1 MPTQLSPGVNVTEID
16 LTTIV
21 PAVATSEGAIAGVFR
36 WGPIAERVLVDN
48 EQKLVTRFGE
58 PTSLNPETFFTA
70 ASFLAYGN
78 RLYVSRAANTSGKV
92 NATYTSNSVAYT
104 LDTIDGANTST
115 VADPAAVRAGLY
127 ANVSTNAALSAVAI
141 TNNDANEISGPM
153 FLVRNILNEKD
164 YISKDADGELL
175 NDEEVKWI
183 AKYPGEMGNSLK
195 ISVCDSANAWN
206 KNYDL
211 VPSSVVVN
219 TALTVTG
226 GINTTASFM
235 TGNIGGTTLSI
246 TVTPDTFSTTNHVIA
261 ANALATELHTAL
273 TVGDLIEVGNVTVG
287 KQLVRVVG
295 VGSMT
300 PAYYETG
307 ITLTWSNVGDTSLSA
322 GSTTNFSVGASVSGT
337 GIPTGTVIAS
347 KNASHIVISK
357 ATTTLASSTYTI
369 QTAAK
374 MDLTINNK
382 IRIKTNV
389 NQTNVNRYWEY
400 FGSFD
405 KAPGQTDYL
414 ANRYAQ
420 DPDSAN
426 GAAMDELHVVVVDN
440 KGLFTGTPGAVLE
453 RFAGVSRIIEAKNE
467 QGASIYYKDA
477 VNFGSQYVW
486 WANDEANANSAN
498 ASAIASSTNTE
509 ASTYYF
515 VGGQDGLDEAN
526 VEESVLYDAYDQF
539 MNANESD
546 ISLVLQGKARGGD
559 RGQQLGNYIVD
570 NVCEH
575 RKDCVAFLSPNYE
588 SVINNLYQEVD
599 DVIAFRNAI
608 TSSSYAVIDSGYK
621 YMYDRYNDLYRWV
634 PLNGDI
640 AGLCARTDDTND
652 PWFSPAGYNRGLI
665 KNVVKLA
672 YNPSQAERDSLYK
685 SDVNPVI
692 NVTGAGTLLFGDKTA
707 LGKPSAFDRI
717 NVRRLFIVL
726 EKAIALAAKYTLFEF
741 NDAFTRTQFRNL
753 VEPYLRDVQGRRGI
767 FDFKV
772 VCDET
777 NNTPEIIDRNEFVGD
792 IYIKPAR
799 SINFIQLNFI
809 AVRTGV
815 AFNEIIGLRQ

>member
-92 NATYTSNSVAYT
+92 SATYTSNSVAWA

-115 VADPAAVRAGLY
+115 VEDPAAVRAGLY
-127 ANVSTNAALSAVAI
+127 ANVSTNTALSAVAI
-141 TNNDANEISGPM
+141 TTGDDNDIGGTM

-206 KNYDL
+206 KDYDL

-219 TALTVTG
+219 STVTVAG

-246 TVTPDTFSTTNHVIA
+246 TVTPATFSTTNHVIA

-539 MNANESD
+539 MNSNESD

-570 NVCEH
+570 NICEH

-777 NNTPEIIDRNEFVGD
+777 NNTPEIIDRNEFIGD

>member
-21 PAVATSEGAIAGVFR
+21 PAVATSEGAIGGVFR

-70 ASFLAYGN
+70 SSFLAYGN
-78 RLYVSRAANTSGKV
+78 RLYVSRAANTTGNANVSVTKSGGTWTLANTGNSTV
-92 NATYTSNSVAYT
+92 NATAEVF
-104 LDTIDGANTST
+104 G
-115 VADPAAVRAGLY
+115 
-127 ANVSTNAALSAVAI
+127 NAAINATMSAIAINGDNALSIDPSVFFI
-141 TNNDANEISGPM
+141 
-153 FLVRNILNEKD
+153 RNVKNEKD
-164 YISKDADGELL
+164 YISKDLDGEFDADTDL
-175 NDEEVKWI
+175 KWI
-183 AKYPGEMGNSLK
+183 AKYPGEIGNSLK

-206 KNYDL
+206 KNYTLATNTSTINATSSL
-211 VPSSVVVN
+211 V
-219 TALTVTG
+219 
-226 GINTTASFM
+226 
-235 TGNIGGTTLSI
+235 TGNIGTTSLLV
-246 TVTPDTFSTTNHVIA
+246 TVAPANFTSNVTA
-261 ANALATELHTAL
+261 ANNVAANIHSALA
-273 TVGDLIEVGNVTVG
+273 VGDLIEVGNVAVG
-287 KQLVRVVG
+287 KQLLRVTNVG
-295 VGSMT
+295 ALT
-300 PAYYETG
+300 PAFYNAS
-307 ITLTWSNVGDTSLSA
+307 ITMTFSSGDTSLAVS
-322 GSTTNFSVGASVSGT
+322 GDTTLFSVGASVSGT
-337 GIPTGTVIAS
+337 GIPANATIAS
-347 KNASHIVISK
+347 KNASHVVISSN
-357 ATTTLASSTYTI
+357 TTAGSSGSYTI

-374 MDLTINNK
+374 MTLTMNNK
-382 IRIKTNV
+382 IRIKTAV
-389 NQTNVNRYWEY
+389 SETSLNRFWEY
-400 FGSFD
+400 YGSFD
-405 KAPGQTDYL
+405 RAPGQTDYL

-420 DPDSAN
+420 DPASAN
-426 GAAMDELHVVVVDN
+426 GSAMDEVHVVVIDN
-440 KGLFTGTPGAVLE
+440 KGLFTGVPGSILE
-453 RFAGVSRIIEAKNE
+453 RFSGLSRITDAKND
-467 QGASIYYKDA
+467 QGASIYVKDA

-486 WANDEANANSAN
+486 WANDEDNAASAN
-498 ASAIASSTNTE
+498 ASAIVSSTNE
-509 ASTYYF
+509 EPQTYYF
-515 VGGQDGLDEAN
+515 VGGKDGLNETN
-526 VEESVLYDAYDQF
+526 VEEAVLYDAYDMF
-539 MNANESD
+539 LNANEID
-546 ISLVLQGKARGGD
+546 ISLLLQGKARGGD
-559 RGQQLGNYIVD
+559 RGQQLGNYIID
-570 NVCEH
+570 NICEH
-575 RKDCVAFLSPNYE
+575 RKDCVAFLSPNYDAL
-588 SVINNLYQEVD
+588 INNLYQEVD
-599 DVIAFRNAI
+599 DIIAFRNAI

-621 YMYDRYNDLYRWV
+621 YMYDRYNDVYRWV

-726 EKAIALAAKYTLFEF
+726 EKAISLAAKYTLFEF

-777 NNTPEIIDRNEFVGD
+777 NNTPEVIDRNEFIGD

>member
-21 PAVATSEGAIAGVFR
+21 PAVATSEGAIGGVFR

-58 PTSLNPETFFTA
+58 PTTMNPETFFTA
-70 ASFLAYGN
+70 SSFLAYGN
-78 RLYVSRAANTSGKV
+78 RLYVSRAANTTGNPNVSVTKSGGTWNLANTGNSSV
-92 NATYTSNSVAYT
+92 NATAEVF
-104 LDTIDGANTST
+104 G
-115 VADPAAVRAGLY
+115 
-127 ANVSTNAALSAVAI
+127 NAAINATMSAIAINGDDALSIDSSV
-141 TNNDANEISGPM
+141 
-153 FLVRNILNEKD
+153 FLVRNVKNEKD
-164 YISKDADGELL
+164 YISKELDGEFDADTDL
-175 NDEEVKWI
+175 KWI

-195 ISVCDSANAWN
+195 ISVCDSANAWSKTYTLSTN
-206 KNYDL
+206 ATTINST
-211 VPSSVVVN
+211 SS
-219 TALTVTG
+219 L
-226 GINTTASFM
+226 M
-235 TGNIGGTTLSI
+235 TGNIGTSSLLV
-246 TVTPDTFSTTNHVIA
+246 TVTPVNFA
-261 ANALATELHTAL
+261 ANVTAANNVAANIHSAL
-273 TVGDLIEVGNVTVG
+273 TVGDLIEVGNVAVG
-287 KQLVRVVG
+287 KQLLRVTNVG
-295 VGSMT
+295 ALT
-300 PAYYETG
+300 PAHYNAA
-307 ITLTWSNVGDTSLSA
+307 ITMTFSSGATSLGVS
-322 GSTTNFSVGASVSGT
+322 GVTDLFSVGALVSGT
-337 GIPTGTVIAS
+337 GIPANTTIAS
-347 KNASHIVISK
+347 KNATHIVVTSNTTAIS
-357 ATTTLASSTYTI
+357 SGFYTV

-374 MDLTINNK
+374 LTLTVNNK

-389 NQTNVNRYWEY
+389 SETSLNRYWEY

-405 KAPGQTDYL
+405 KAPGQTTYL
-414 ANRYAQ
+414 ANRFAQ
-420 DPDSAN
+420 DPSSAN
-426 GAAMDELHVVVVDN
+426 GSAMDELHLVVVDN
-440 KGLFTGTPGAVLE
+440 KGLFTGVPGSILE
-453 RFAGVSRIIEAKNE
+453 RFSGLSRVKEAKSD
-467 QGASIYYKDA
+467 QGASIYVKDMM
-477 VNFGSQYVW
+477 NFGSQYVW
-486 WANDEANANSAN
+486 WANEEDNAATAN
-498 ASAIASSTNTE
+498 ASVIASSTNDE
-509 ASTYYF
+509 PQTYYF
-515 VGGQDGLDEAN
+515 VGGKDGLNETA
-526 VEESVLYDAYDQF
+526 VEEAVLYDAYDMF
-539 MNANESD
+539 MNSNESD
-546 ISLVLQGKARGGD
+546 ISLLLQGKARGGD
-559 RGQQLGNYIVD
+559 RGQQLGNYIID
-570 NVCEH
+570 NICEH

-588 SVINNLYQEVD
+588 ALINNLYQEVD

-608 TSSSYAVIDSGYK
+608 ASSSYAVIDSGYK
-621 YMYDRYNDLYRWV
+621 YMYDRYNDVYRWV

-692 NVTGAGTLLFGDKTA
+692 NVQGAGTLLFGDKTA

-726 EKAIALAAKYTLFEF
+726 EKAISLAAKYTLFEF

-777 NNTPEIIDRNEFVGD
+777 NNTPEVIDRNEFIGD

>member
-1 MPTQLSPGVNVTEID
+1 
-16 LTTIV
+16 
-21 PAVATSEGAIAGVFR
+21 VATSEGAIAGVFR

-48 EQKLVTRFGE
+48 EQKLVTRFGK
-58 PTSLNPETFFTA
+58 PTSLNAETFFTA

-78 RLYVSRAANTSGKV
+78 RLYVSRAANTVGDGVSNTQ
-92 NATYTSNSVAYT
+92 NATMSAIANSDT
-104 LDTIDGANTST
+104 LSI
-115 VADPAAVRAGLY
+115 
-127 ANVSTNAALSAVAI
+127 NA
-141 TNNDANEISGPM
+141 
-153 FLVRNILNEKD
+153 FVRNVLNEKD
-164 YISKDADGELL
+164 YTAKVANGDFDTATEL
-175 NDEEVKWI
+175 KWI

-195 ISVCDSANAWN
+195 ISVCDSADAWN
-206 KNYDL
+206 KSL
-211 VPSSVVVN
+211 VLA
-219 TALTVTG
+219 T
-226 GINTTASFM
+226 NTTTMNASASLM
-235 TGNIGGTTLSI
+235 TANIGSTSVLI
-246 TVTPDTFSTTNHVIA
+246 TVAPSTYSNATHVTA
-261 ANALATELHTAL
+261 ANTQAASLNTDL
-273 TVGDLIEVGNVTVG
+273 TVGDLVEVGNTVVG
-287 KQLVRVVG
+287 KQLLRVVA
-295 VGSMT
+295 VSALT
-300 PAYYETG
+300 PAFYGSY
-307 ITLTWSNVGDTSLSA
+307 SLNFENASTALEVTA
-322 GSTTNFSVGASVSGT
+322 GTIADISIGASV
-337 GIPTGTVIAS
+337 TGTNLPVGTTVVS
-347 KNASHIVISK
+347 KNTTHIVVSNA
-357 ATTTLASSTYTI
+357 ATGADSGAYIVTS
-369 QTAAK
+369 AAK
-374 MDLTINNK
+374 FTLTVNNK
-382 IRIKTNV
+382 VRIKTNV
-389 NQTNVNRYWEY
+389 SETSVNRYWEY

-414 ANRYAQ
+414 ANLYAQ
-420 DPDSAN
+420 DPSSAN
-426 GAAMDELHVVVVDN
+426 GSAMDELHVVVVDN
-440 KGLFTGTPGAVLE
+440 KGLFTGVPGTILE
-453 RFAGVSRIIEAKNE
+453 RFSSLSRVTDAKDE

-477 VNFGSQYVW
+477 LNNGSQYVW
-486 WANDEANANSAN
+486 WANDEANAPSAN
-498 ASAIASSTNTE
+498 ATAIASSTNTE
-509 ASTYYF
+509 AATYYF
-515 VGGQDGLDEAN
+515 VGGKDGMDEDD
-526 VEESVLYDAYDQF
+526 VEESVLFDAYDEF
-539 MNANESD
+539 MNANDVD

-559 RGQQLGNYIVD
+559 REQQLGNYIVD
-570 NVCEH
+570 NICEH
-575 RKDCVAFLSPNYE
+575 RKDCVAFLSPNFNA
-588 SVINNLYQEVD
+588 VINNLYQEVD
-599 DVIAFRNAI
+599 DIIAFRNAI
-608 TSSSYAVIDSGYK
+608 TSSSYAIIDSGYK
-621 YMYDRYNDLYRWV
+621 YMYDRYNDVYRWV

-665 KNVVKLA
+665 KNIVKLA

-777 NNTPEIIDRNEFVGD
+777 NNTPEVIDRNEFIGD

>member
-48 EQKLVTRFGE
+48 EQKLVSRFGK
-58 PTSLNPETFFTA
+58 PNSDNPETFFTA

-78 RLYVSRAANTSGKV
+78 RLYVSRAANTSGNPNVSVSVGGGTWTLANTGNSTV
-92 NATYTSNSVAYT
+92 NATAEVFGNAAINATMSAIAITGDNA
-104 LDTIDGANTST
+104 LTIDPT
-115 VADPAAVRAGLY
+115 VFFTR
-127 ANVSTNAALSAVAI
+127 NV
-141 TNNDANEISGPM
+141 
-153 FLVRNILNEKD
+153 LNEKD
-164 YISKDADGELL
+164 YVMKDLDSEFAVDAEL
-175 NDEEVKWI
+175 KWI

-195 ISVCDSANAWN
+195 ISVCDSSDAWY
-206 KNYDL
+206 KNYL
-211 VPSSVVVN
+211 LAPGSVVVN
-219 TALTVTG
+219 NSLTVNG
-226 GINTTASFM
+226 GINTSTSLMTA
-235 TGNIGGTTLSI
+235 NIGSNTI
-246 TVTPDTFSTTNHVIA
+246 TFTIVPQTYSTENHRIATNYWA
-261 ANALATELHTAL
+261 GALNQAL

-287 KQLVRVVG
+287 KQLVRIVDTGTITSNAFHDSAVTMSFSANATTVTVSSG
-295 VGSMT
+295 TTGMAVGST
-300 PAYYETG
+300 
-307 ITLTWSNVGDTSLSA
+307 
-322 GSTTNFSVGASVSGT
+322 VSGT
-337 GIPTGTVIAS
+337 GIPAGTTITQVV
-347 KNASHIVISK
+347 NASAVVLSQ
-357 ATTTLASSTYTI
+357 ATTASASSFYTI
-369 QTAAK
+369 QSPAK
-374 MDLTINNK
+374 FAVTVNNK
-382 IRIKTNV
+382 IRIKTAV
-389 NQTNVNRYWEY
+389 SESSINRYWEY

-405 KAPGQTDYL
+405 RAPGQTTYL

-420 DPDSAN
+420 DPSSAN
-426 GAAMDELHVVVVDN
+426 GSAMDELHVVVVDN
-440 KGLFTGTPGAVLE
+440 KGLFTGVPGAILE
-453 RFAGVSRIIEAKNE
+453 RYSGLSRVTEAKNDE
-467 QGASIYYKDA
+467 GATIYYKDA
-477 VNFGSQYVW
+477 LNSGSQYVW
-486 WANDEANANSAN
+486 WANDDDNAASAN
-498 ASAIASSTNTE
+498 ASAITSSTNEE
-509 ASTYYF
+509 AATYYF
-515 VGGQDGLDEAN
+515 VGGKDGLDEDL
-526 VEESVLYDAYDQF
+526 VEEATLYNAYDMF
-539 MNANESD
+539 MNANEVD
-546 ISLVLQGKARGGD
+546 LSLILQGRARGGD
-559 RGQQLGNYIVD
+559 RGQQLGNYIID
-570 NVCEH
+570 NICEH
-575 RKDCVAFLSPNYE
+575 RKDCVAFLSPNFDA
-588 SVINNLYQEVD
+588 VVNNLYQEVD

-621 YMYDRYNDLYRWV
+621 YMYDRYNDVYRWV

-692 NVTGAGTLLFGDKTA
+692 NVQGAGTLLFGDKTA

>member
-21 PAVATSEGAIAGVFR
+21 PAVATTEGAIGGVFR

-48 EQKLVTRFGE
+48 EQKLVTRFGK
-58 PTSLNPETFFTA
+58 PTSINPETFFTA

-78 RLYVSRAANTSGKV
+78 RLYVSRAANTSGNQSASFV
-92 NATYTSNSVAYT
+92 SNSVTYT
-104 LDTIDGANTST
+104 LSNIDSANSTT
-115 VADPAAVRAGLY
+115 VADPLAVRTSLY
-127 ANVSTNAALSAVAI
+127 TNVAVNATMSAIAI
-141 TNNDANEISGPM
+141 TGDQPNNIDGAT
-153 FLVRNILNEKD
+153 FLARNVKNEKD
-164 YISKDADGELL
+164 YVAKDADGEFA
-175 NDEEVKWI
+175 DEELKWI
-183 AKYPGEMGNSLK
+183 AKYPGAIGNSLK
-195 ISVCDSANAWN
+195 ISVCDSAEAWN
-206 KNYDL
+206 KNYNL
-211 VPSSVVVN
+211 TPSSVVVN
-219 TALTVTG
+219 TSLTVSG
-226 GINTTASFM
+226 GINATASFI
-235 TGNIGGTTLSI
+235 TGSIGNTTLSI
-246 TVTPDTFSTTNHVIA
+246 TVTPDTFSTTNHVLA
-261 ANALATELHTAL
+261 ANTIGAELATAL
-273 TVGDLIEVGNVTVG
+273 TVGDLIEVGNVVVG
-287 KQLVRVVG
+287 KQLLRVVDT
-295 VGSMT
+295 GSLT
-300 PAYYETG
+300 PAYYEAG
-307 ITLTWSNVGDTSLSA
+307 ITLTWSNIGDTALGT
-322 GSTTNFSVGASVSGT
+322 GSTTNFSVGATVIGT
-337 GIPTGTVIAS
+337 GIPANTVIVS
-347 KNASHIVISK
+347 KNTSHIVVSN
-357 ATTTLASSTYTI
+357 ATTALASGTYTI
-369 QTAAK
+369 QSAAR
-374 MDLTINNK
+374 LTLTVNNK

-389 NQTNVNRYWEY
+389 NQTSVNRFWEY

-405 KAPGQTDYL
+405 KAPGQTDFL
-414 ANRYAQ
+414 ANRFAQ
-420 DPDSAN
+420 DPTSAN

-440 KGLFTGTPGAVLE
+440 KGLITGQPGAILE
-453 RFAGVSRIIEAKNE
+453 RFAGLSRVTEAKND

-486 WANDEANANSAN
+486 WANDEANAASAN
-498 ASAIASSTNTE
+498 ATAILSSTNTE
-509 ASTYYF
+509 AATYNF
-515 VGGQDGLDEAN
+515 VGGKDGLDEVN
-526 VEESVLYDAYDQF
+526 VEESVLYEAYDMF
-539 MNANESD
+539 LNSNESD

-559 RGQQLGNYIVD
+559 RGQQLGNYIID
-570 NVCEH
+570 NICEQ
-575 RKDCVAFLSPNYE
+575 RKDCVAFLSPNYDAL
-588 SVINNLYQEVD
+588 INNLYQEVD
-599 DVIAFRNAI
+599 DIIAFRNAI

-621 YMYDRYNDLYRWV
+621 YMYDRYNDVYRWV

-652 PWFSPAGYNRGLI
+652 PWFSPAGFNRGVI

-692 NVTGAGTLLFGDKTA
+692 NVTGAGTLLYGDKTA

-753 VEPYLRDVQGRRGI
+753 IEPYLRDVQGRRGI

-777 NNTPEIIDRNEFVGD
+777 NNTPEVIDRNEFIGD

>member
-48 EQKLVTRFGE
+48 EQKLVTRFGK
-58 PTSLNPETFFTA
+58 PTSLNAETFFTA

-78 RLYVSRAANTSGKV
+78 RLYVSRAANTVGDGVSNTQ
-92 NATYTSNSVAYT
+92 NATMSAIANSDT
-104 LDTIDGANTST
+104 LSI
-115 VADPAAVRAGLY
+115 
-127 ANVSTNAALSAVAI
+127 NA
-141 TNNDANEISGPM
+141 
-153 FLVRNILNEKD
+153 FVRNVLNEKD
-164 YISKDADGELL
+164 YTAKVANGDFDTATEL
-175 NDEEVKWI
+175 KWI

-195 ISVCDSANAWN
+195 ISVCDSADAWN
-206 KNYDL
+206 KSL
-211 VPSSVVVN
+211 VLA
-219 TALTVTG
+219 T
-226 GINTTASFM
+226 NTTTMNASASLM
-235 TGNIGGTTLSI
+235 TANIGSTSVLI
-246 TVTPDTFSTTNHVIA
+246 TVAPSTYSNATHVTA
-261 ANALATELHTAL
+261 ANTQAASLNTDL
-273 TVGDLIEVGNVTVG
+273 TVGDLVEVGNTVVG
-287 KQLVRVVG
+287 KQLLRVVA
-295 VGSMT
+295 VSALT
-300 PAYYETG
+300 PAFYGSY
-307 ITLTWSNVGDTSLSA
+307 SLNFENASTALEVTA
-322 GSTTNFSVGASVSGT
+322 GTIADISIGASV
-337 GIPTGTVIAS
+337 TGTNLPVGTTVVS
-347 KNASHIVISK
+347 KNTTHIVVSNA
-357 ATTTLASSTYTI
+357 ATGADSGAYIVTS
-369 QTAAK
+369 AAK
-374 MDLTINNK
+374 FTLTVNNK
-382 IRIKTNV
+382 VRIKTNV
-389 NQTNVNRYWEY
+389 SETSVNRYWEY

-414 ANRYAQ
+414 ANLYAQ
-420 DPDSAN
+420 DPSSAN
-426 GAAMDELHVVVVDN
+426 GSAMDELHVVVVDN
-440 KGLFTGTPGAVLE
+440 KGLFTGVPGTILE
-453 RFAGVSRIIEAKNE
+453 RFSSLSRVTDAKDE

-477 VNFGSQYVW
+477 LNNGSQYVW
-486 WANDEANANSAN
+486 WANDEANAPSAN
-498 ASAIASSTNTE
+498 ATAIASSTNTE
-509 ASTYYF
+509 AATYYF
-515 VGGQDGLDEAN
+515 VGGKDGMDEDD
-526 VEESVLYDAYDQF
+526 VEESVLFDAYDEF
-539 MNANESD
+539 MNANDVD

-559 RGQQLGNYIVD
+559 REQQLGNYIVD
-570 NVCEH
+570 NICEH
-575 RKDCVAFLSPNYE
+575 RKDCVAFLSPNFNA
-588 SVINNLYQEVD
+588 VINNLYQEVD
-599 DVIAFRNAI
+599 DIIAFRNAI
-608 TSSSYAVIDSGYK
+608 TSSSYAIIDSGYK
-621 YMYDRYNDLYRWV
+621 YMYDRYNDVYRWV

-665 KNVVKLA
+665 KNIVKLA

-777 NNTPEIIDRNEFVGD
+777 NNTPEVIDRNEFIGD

>member
-92 NATYTSNSVAYT
+92 SATYTSNSVAWA

-115 VADPAAVRAGLY
+115 VEDPAAVRAGLY
-127 ANVSTNAALSAVAI
+127 ANVSTNTALSAVAI
-141 TNNDANEISGPM
+141 TTGDDNDIGGTM

-206 KNYDL
+206 KDYDL

-219 TALTVTG
+219 STVTVAG

-246 TVTPDTFSTTNHVIA
+246 TVTPATFSTTNHVIA

-539 MNANESD
+539 MNSNESD

-570 NVCEH
+570 NICEH

>member
-21 PAVATSEGAIAGVFR
+21 PAVATSEGAIGGVFR

-70 ASFLAYGN
+70 SSFLAYGN
-78 RLYVSRAANTSGKV
+78 RLYVSRAANTTGNANVSVSVSGGTWTLANTGNASV
-92 NATYTSNSVAYT
+92 NATSQVFGNAAINATMSAIAINGDDA
-104 LDTIDGANTST
+104 LTIDPS
-115 VADPAAVRAGLY
+115 VFFIR
-127 ANVSTNAALSAVAI
+127 NVK
-141 TNNDANEISGPM
+141 
-153 FLVRNILNEKD
+153 NEKD
-164 YISKDADGELL
+164 YISKDLDGEFDADTDL
-175 NDEEVKWI
+175 KWI
-183 AKYPGEMGNSLK
+183 AKYPGEIGNSLK

-206 KNYDL
+206 KNYTL
-211 VPSSVVVN
+211 ATN
-219 TALTVTG
+219 TST
-226 GINTTASFM
+226 INATASLV
-235 TGNIGGTTLSI
+235 TGNIGTTSLLV
-246 TVTPDTFSTTNHVIA
+246 TVTPADFTSNVTA
-261 ANALATELHTAL
+261 ANNVAANIHSALA
-273 TVGDLIEVGNVTVG
+273 VGDLIEIGNVAVG
-287 KQLVRVVG
+287 KQLLRVTNVG
-295 VGSMT
+295 ALT
-300 PAYYETG
+300 PAFYNAS
-307 ITLTWSNVGDTSLSA
+307 ITMTFSSGDTSLAVSGA
-322 GSTTNFSVGASVSGT
+322 TTLFSVGASVSGT
-337 GIPTGTVIAS
+337 GIPANATIAS
-347 KNASHIVISK
+347 KNASHVVISSN
-357 ATTTLASSTYTI
+357 TTAGSSGSYTI

-374 MDLTINNK
+374 MTLTMNNK
-382 IRIKTNV
+382 IRIKTAV
-389 NQTNVNRYWEY
+389 SETSLNRFWEY
-400 FGSFD
+400 YGSFD

-420 DPDSAN
+420 DPASAN
-426 GAAMDELHVVVVDN
+426 GSAMDEVHVVVIDN
-440 KGLFTGTPGAVLE
+440 RGLFTGVPGSILE
-453 RFAGVSRIIEAKNE
+453 RFSGLSRITDAKND
-467 QGASIYYKDA
+467 QGASIYVKDA

-486 WANDEANANSAN
+486 WANDEDNAASAN
-498 ASAIASSTNTE
+498 ASAIVSSTNDE
-509 ASTYYF
+509 PQTYYF
-515 VGGQDGLDEAN
+515 VGGKDGLNETN
-526 VEESVLYDAYDQF
+526 VEEAVLYDAYDMF
-539 MNANESD
+539 LNANEID
-546 ISLVLQGKARGGD
+546 ISLLLQGKARGGD
-559 RGQQLGNYIVD
+559 RGQQLGNYIID
-570 NVCEH
+570 NICEH
-575 RKDCVAFLSPNYE
+575 RKDCVAFLSPNYDAL
-588 SVINNLYQEVD
+588 INNLYQEVD
-599 DVIAFRNAI
+599 DIIAFRNAI

-621 YMYDRYNDLYRWV
+621 YMYDRYNDVYRWV

-726 EKAIALAAKYTLFEF
+726 EKAISLAAKYTLFEF

-777 NNTPEIIDRNEFVGD
+777 NNTPEVIDRNEFIGD

>member
-58 PTSLNPETFFTA
+58 PNADNPETFFTA

-78 RLYVSRAANTSGKV
+78 RLYVSRAANTTGDGATDTT
-92 NATYTSNSVAYT
+92 NATM
-104 LDTIDGANTST
+104 
-115 VADPAAVRAGLY
+115 
-127 ANVSTNAALSAVAI
+127 SAIAI
-141 TNNDANEISGPM
+141 TDNDINNLASGLT
-153 FLVRNILNEKD
+153 FTRNVLNEKD
-164 YISKDADGELL
+164 YTAKDLDSEFSVDSEL
-175 NDEEVKWI
+175 KWI
-183 AKYPGEMGNSLK
+183 AKYPGEIGNSLK

-206 KNYDL
+206 TSYVLANSASL
-211 VPSSVVVN
+211 NATASLMTASIGSTTLNVSVAPADY
-219 TALTVTG
+219 T
-226 GINTTASFM
+226 NTTHVTAA
-235 TGNIGGTTLSI
+235 TNRGNTVYAALS
-246 TVTPDTFSTTNHVIA
+246 
-261 ANALATELHTAL
+261 
-273 TVGDLIEVGNVTVG
+273 VGDLIEVGNVVVG
-287 KQLVRVVG
+287 KQLVRIVSKSTYTDSYNNSGVV
-295 VGSMT
+295 
-300 PAYYETG
+300 
-307 ITLTWSNVGDTSLSA
+307 LTFSAGDTSLA
-322 GSTTNFSVGASVSGT
+322 VTGSTSAYTIGASISGT
-337 GIPTGTVIAS
+337 GIPTGTTIAS
-347 KNASHIVISK
+347 KNASHIVVTNA
-357 ATTTLASSTYTI
+357 ATLPSSAGGPWTI
-369 QTAAK
+369 QSTGRFT
-374 MDLTINNK
+374 LTVNNK
-382 IRIKTNV
+382 IRVKSNV
-389 NQTNVNRYWEY
+389 SETAVNRYWEY

-405 KAPGQTDYL
+405 KAPGQTTWL
-414 ANRYAQ
+414 SNRYLQ
-420 DPDSAN
+420 DPASAN
-426 GAAMDELHVVVVDN
+426 GSAMDEVHVVVVDN
-440 KGLFTGTPGAVLE
+440 KGLFTGTPGAILE
-453 RFAGVSRIIEAKNE
+453 RFASLSRVTEAKND

-477 VNFGSQYVW
+477 INSGSQYVW
-486 WANDEANANSAN
+486 WANDEDNASSAN
-498 ASAIASSTNTE
+498 ASAIASVTARTE
-509 ASTYYF
+509 AATYTF
-515 VGGQDGLDEAN
+515 VGGKDGLDEDLI
-526 VEESVLYDAYDQF
+526 EESCLFDAYDQF
-539 MNANESD
+539 MNANEVD

-570 NVCEH
+570 NICEH
-575 RKDCVAFLSPNYE
+575 RKDCVAFLSPNFE
-588 SVINNLYQEVD
+588 AVINNLYQEVD

-621 YMYDRYNDLYRWV
+621 YMYDRYNDVYRWV

-652 PWFSPAGYNRGLI
+652 PWFSPAGYNRGII

-692 NVTGAGTLLFGDKTA
+692 NVTGAGTLLYGDKTA

-726 EKAIALAAKYTLFEF
+726 EKAISLAAKYTLFEF

-753 VEPYLRDVQGRRGI
+753 IEPYLRDVQGRRGI

>member
-21 PAVATSEGAIAGVFR
+21 PAVATSEGAIGGVFR

-70 ASFLAYGN
+70 SSFLAYGN
-78 RLYVSRAANTSGKV
+78 RLYVSRAANTTGNANVSVTVSGGTWTLANTGNASV
-92 NATYTSNSVAYT
+92 NATSQVFGNAAINATMSAIAINGDDA
-104 LDTIDGANTST
+104 LTIDPS
-115 VADPAAVRAGLY
+115 VFFIR
-127 ANVSTNAALSAVAI
+127 NVK
-141 TNNDANEISGPM
+141 
-153 FLVRNILNEKD
+153 NEKD
-164 YISKDADGELL
+164 YISKDLDGEFDADTDL
-175 NDEEVKWI
+175 KWI
-183 AKYPGEMGNSLK
+183 AKYPGEIGNSLK

-206 KNYDL
+206 KNYTL
-211 VPSSVVVN
+211 ATN
-219 TALTVTG
+219 TST
-226 GINTTASFM
+226 INATASLV
-235 TGNIGGTTLSI
+235 TGNIGTTSLLV
-246 TVTPDTFSTTNHVIA
+246 TVEPADFTSNVTA
-261 ANALATELHTAL
+261 ANNVAANIHSALAI
-273 TVGDLIEVGNVTVG
+273 GDLIEVGNVAVG
-287 KQLVRVVG
+287 KQLLRVTNVG
-295 VGSMT
+295 ALT
-300 PAYYETG
+300 PAFYNAS
-307 ITLTWSNVGDTSLSA
+307 ITMTFSSGDTALAVSGA
-322 GSTTNFSVGASVSGT
+322 TTLFSVGASVSGT
-337 GIPTGTVIAS
+337 GIPANATIAS
-347 KNASHIVISK
+347 KNASHVVISSN
-357 ATTTLASSTYTI
+357 TTAGSSGSYTI

-374 MDLTINNK
+374 MTLTMNNK
-382 IRIKTNV
+382 IRIKTAV
-389 NQTNVNRYWEY
+389 SETSLNRFWEY
-400 FGSFD
+400 YGSFD
-405 KAPGQTDYL
+405 RAPGQTDYL

-420 DPDSAN
+420 DPASAN
-426 GAAMDELHVVVVDN
+426 GSAMDEVHVVVIDN
-440 KGLFTGTPGAVLE
+440 KGLFTGVPGSILE
-453 RFAGVSRIIEAKNE
+453 RFSGLSRITDAKND
-467 QGASIYYKDA
+467 QGASIYVKDA

-486 WANDEANANSAN
+486 WANDEDNAASAN
-498 ASAIASSTNTE
+498 ASAIVSSTNE
-509 ASTYYF
+509 EPQTYYF
-515 VGGQDGLDEAN
+515 VGGKDGLNETN
-526 VEESVLYDAYDQF
+526 VEEAVLYDAYDMF
-539 MNANESD
+539 LNANEID
-546 ISLVLQGKARGGD
+546 ISLLLQGKARGGD
-559 RGQQLGNYIVD
+559 RGQQLGNYIID
-570 NVCEH
+570 NICEH
-575 RKDCVAFLSPNYE
+575 RKDCVAFLSPNYDAL
-588 SVINNLYQEVD
+588 INNLYQEVD
-599 DVIAFRNAI
+599 DIIAFRNAI

-621 YMYDRYNDLYRWV
+621 YMYDRYNDVYRWV

-726 EKAIALAAKYTLFEF
+726 EKAISLAAKYTLFEF

-777 NNTPEIIDRNEFVGD
+777 NNTPEVIDRNEFIGD

>member
-1 MPTQLSPGVNVTEID
+1 MTTQLSPGVNVTEID

-21 PAVATSEGAIAGVFR
+21 PAVATTEGAIGGVFR

-48 EQKLVTRFGE
+48 EQKLVTRFGK
-58 PTSLNPETFFTA
+58 PTSLNAETFFTA

-78 RLYVSRAANTSGKV
+78 RLYISRAANTVGDGTSNTQ
-92 NATYTSNSVAYT
+92 NATM
-104 LDTIDGANTST
+104 
-115 VADPAAVRAGLY
+115 
-127 ANVSTNAALSAVAI
+127 SAIA
-141 TNNDANEISGPM
+141 NNDTLSINV
-153 FLVRNILNEKD
+153 FRRNVLNEKD
-164 YISKDADGELL
+164 YTAKVANGDFDSATEL
-175 NDEEVKWI
+175 KWI

-195 ISVCDSANAWN
+195 ISVCDSDDAWN
-206 KNYDL
+206 KSIS
-211 VPSSVVVN
+211 VAPATVVVN
-219 TALTVTG
+219 STVSVVG
-226 GINTTASFM
+226 GINTTASFL
-235 TGNIGGTTLSI
+235 TGNIGSTSVQI
-246 TVTPDTFSTTNHVIA
+246 TVTPATFSNSDHILA
-261 ANALATELHTAL
+261 CNAHSSSLHTDL
-273 TVGDLIEVGNVTVG
+273 TVGDLIEVGNTAVG
-287 KQLVRVVG
+287 KQLLRIIE
-295 VGSMT
+295 VGSRT
-300 PAYYETG
+300 PAFYGTF
-307 ITLTWSNVGDTSLSA
+307 SLNFENAATALEVTA
-322 GSTTNFSVGASVSGT
+322 GTIASISVGASV
-337 GIPTGTVIAS
+337 TGTNIPAGTTVVS
-347 KNASHIVISK
+347 KNTTHIVVSN
-357 ATTTLASSTYTI
+357 ATTGADSGSYIVTSAARFTLTV
-369 QTAAK
+369 
-374 MDLTINNK
+374 NNK
-382 IRIKTNV
+382 IRIKTSV
-389 NQTNVNRYWEY
+389 SESSINRYWEY
-400 FGSFD
+400 YGSFD
-405 KAPGQTDYL
+405 RAPGQTDYL
-414 ANRYAQ
+414 ANLYAQ
-420 DPDSAN
+420 DPSSAN
-426 GAAMDELHVVVVDN
+426 GSAMDELHVVVVDN
-440 KGLFTGTPGAVLE
+440 KGLFTGVPGTILE
-453 RFAGVSRIIEAKNE
+453 RFSSLSRVIGAKDE

-477 VNFGSQYVW
+477 INNGSQYVW
-486 WANDEANANSAN
+486 WANDEDNAASAN
-498 ASAIASSTNTE
+498 ATAIASSTNTE
-509 ASTYYF
+509 AATYYF
-515 VGGQDGLDEAN
+515 NGGKDGLDEDL
-526 VEESVLYDAYDQF
+526 VEESVLFDAYDEF
-539 MNANESD
+539 MNAND
-546 ISLVLQGKARGGD
+546 VDVSLVLQGKARGGD

-575 RKDCVAFLSPNYE
+575 RKDCVAFLSPNFE
-588 SVINNLYQEVD
+588 AVINNLYQEVD

-621 YMYDRYNDLYRWV
+621 YMYDRYNDVYRWV
-634 PLNGDI
+634 PLNGDV

-652 PWFSPAGYNRGLI
+652 PWFSPAGFNRGLI

-692 NVTGAGTLLFGDKTA
+692 NVTGAGTILYGDKTA

-726 EKAIALAAKYTLFEF
+726 EKAISLAAKYTLFEF

>member
-48 EQKLVTRFGE
+48 EQKLVTRFGK
-58 PTSLNPETFFTA
+58 PNADNAETFFTA

-78 RLYVSRAANTSGKV
+78 RLYISRAANTSPPTGTDQTNV
-92 NATYTSNSVAYT
+92 TMSALALVPG
-104 LDTIDGANTST
+104 GAVDSSIKF
-115 VADPAAVRAGLY
+115 DY
-127 ANVSTNAALSAVAI
+127 NV
-141 TNNDANEISGPM
+141 
-153 FLVRNILNEKD
+153 LNEKD
-164 YISKDADGELL
+164 YTAKDITGTFTD
-175 NDEEVKWI
+175 DEVRFI

-195 ISVCDSANAWN
+195 ISVCDSADAWN
-206 KNYDL
+206 KIFNL
-211 VPSSVVVN
+211 VASNVYVN
-219 TALTVTG
+219 ASIGTVTG
-226 GINTTASFM
+226 GINATATSM
-235 TGNIGGTTLSI
+235 AGTIGNTTLSFTI
-246 TVTPDTFSTTNHVIA
+246 TPNTYSTPNHVYA
-261 ANALATELHTAL
+261 ANVVVQDLHTSL
-273 TVGDLIEVGNVTVG
+273 DIGDLIEVGNVAVG
-287 KQLVRVVG
+287 KQLLRVVG
-295 VGSMT
+295 VGSVT
-300 PAYYETG
+300 VPYYEAG
-307 ITLTWSNVGDTSLSA
+307 ITMTWTGSSNTIVACPDG
-322 GSTTNFSVGASVSGT
+322 TTNFSLDATVTGT
-337 GIPTGTVIAS
+337 GIQSNTVIAS
-347 KNASHIVISK
+347 KNLSHIVLSK
-357 ATTTLASSTYTI
+357 ATTSAYSDTYTVRSPGRF
-369 QTAAK
+369 TVSV
-374 MDLTINNK
+374 NNK

-389 NQTNVNRYWEY
+389 DQTTVNRYWEY
-400 FGSFD
+400 YGSFD

-420 DPDSAN
+420 DPSSAN
-426 GAAMDELHVVVVDN
+426 GSAMDEVHIVVVDN
-440 KGLFTGTPGAVLE
+440 KGLFTGVPGAVLE
-453 RFAGVSRIIEAKNE
+453 RFSSLSRVTEAKND

-477 VNFGSQYVW
+477 LNFGSQYVW
-486 WANDEANANSAN
+486 WAYDDADAPSAN
-498 ASAIASSTNTE
+498 ALAIASSTNTE
-509 ASTYYF
+509 AETFYF
-515 VGGQDGLDEAN
+515 TGGQDGLDEDN
-526 VEESVLYDAYDQF
+526 VEEAVLYNAYDMF
-539 MNANESD
+539 MNSNEID

-559 RGQQLGNYIVD
+559 RGQQLGNYIID
-570 NVCEH
+570 NICEH
-575 RKDCVAFLSPNYE
+575 RKDCVAFLSPNFE
-588 SVINNLYQEVD
+588 SVVNNLYQEVD
-599 DVIAFRNAI
+599 DVIAFRNSI
-608 TSSSYAVIDSGYK
+608 TSSSYAVIDTGYK
-621 YMYDRYNDLYRWV
+621 YMYDRYNDVYRWV

-652 PWFSPAGYNRGLI
+652 PWFSPAGYNRGII

-692 NVTGAGTLLFGDKTA
+692 NVTGAGTLLYGDKTA

-726 EKAIALAAKYTLFEF
+726 EKAISLAAKYTLFEF

-753 VEPYLRDVQGRRGI
+753 IEPYLRDVQGRRGI
-767 FDFKV
+767 YDFKV

-777 NNTPEIIDRNEFVGD
+777 NNTPEVIDRNEFIGD

>member
-1 MPTQLSPGVNVTEID
+1 MTTQLSPGVNVTEID

-21 PAVATSEGAIAGVFR
+21 PAVATTEGAIGGVFR

-48 EQKLVTRFGE
+48 EQKLVTRFGK
-58 PTSLNPETFFTA
+58 PTSNNAETFFTA

-78 RLYVSRAANTSGKV
+78 RLYVSRAANTTGSTYANGDPNIS
-92 NATYTSNSVAYT
+92 NATM
-104 LDTIDGANTST
+104 
-115 VADPAAVRAGLY
+115 
-127 ANVSTNAALSAVAI
+127 SAIA
-141 TNNDANEISGPM
+141 NNDTLSIIPFICN
-153 FLVRNILNEKD
+153 VLNEKD
-164 YISKDADGELL
+164 YSAKAANGDFEAATEL
-175 NDEEVKWI
+175 KWI

-195 ISVCDSANAWN
+195 ISVCDSADAWN
-206 KNYDL
+206 KSIS
-211 VPSSVVVN
+211 VAPATVVVN
-219 TALTVTG
+219 STVSIAG
-226 GINTTASFM
+226 GINSTASFL
-235 TGNIGGTTLSI
+235 TGNIGSTSVQI
-246 TVTPDTFSTTNHVIA
+246 TVTPASFS
-261 ANALATELHTAL
+261 NADHILACNLHSSSLHTDL
-273 TVGDLIEVGNVTVG
+273 TVGDLIEVGNTSVG
-287 KQLVRVVG
+287 KQLLRIIN
-295 VGSMT
+295 VGSRT
-300 PAYYETG
+300 PAFYGTF
-307 ITLTWSNVGDTSLSA
+307 SLNFDA
-322 GSTTNFSVGASVSGT
+322 GSTALEVTSGTIGNIPIGASVAGT
-337 GIPTGTVIAS
+337 NIPTGTTVLS
-347 KNASHIVISK
+347 KNASHIVVSNA
-357 ATTTLASSTYTI
+357 ATGSDSGSYIITS
-369 QTAAK
+369 AARFT
-374 MDLTINNK
+374 MTVNNK
-382 IRIKTNV
+382 IRIKTAVSESNI
-389 NQTNVNRYWEY
+389 NRYWEY

-405 KAPGQTDYL
+405 RAPGQTDYL
-414 ANRYAQ
+414 ANLYAQ
-420 DPDSAN
+420 DPSSAN
-426 GAAMDELHVVVVDN
+426 GSAMDELHAVVVDN
-440 KGLFTGTPGAVLE
+440 KGLFTGVPGTILE
-453 RFAGVSRIIEAKNE
+453 RFGGLSRVKDAKDE

-477 VNFGSQYVW
+477 INNGSQYVW
-486 WANDEANANSAN
+486 WANDEDNAPSAN
-498 ASAIASSTNTE
+498 ATAIVSSTNTE
-509 ASTYYF
+509 AATYYF
-515 VGGQDGLDEAN
+515 NSGQDGLDEDD
-526 VEESVLYDAYDQF
+526 VEESVLFEAYDEF
-539 MNANESD
+539 MNANDID

-559 RGQQLGNYIVD
+559 RGQQLGNYIID

-575 RKDCVAFLSPNYE
+575 RKDCVAFLSPNFDA
-588 SVINNLYQEVD
+588 VINNLYQEVD

-621 YMYDRYNDLYRWV
+621 YMYDRYNDVYRWV
-634 PLNGDI
+634 PLNGDV

-652 PWFSPAGYNRGLI
+652 PWFSPAGFNRGLI

-692 NVTGAGTLLFGDKTA
+692 NVTGAGTLLYGDKTA

-799 SINFIQLNFI
+799 AINFIQLNFI